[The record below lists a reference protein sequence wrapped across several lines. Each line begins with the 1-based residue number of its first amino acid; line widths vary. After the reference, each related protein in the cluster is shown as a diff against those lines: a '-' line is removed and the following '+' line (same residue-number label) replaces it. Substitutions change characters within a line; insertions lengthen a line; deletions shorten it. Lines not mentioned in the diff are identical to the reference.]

1 MPTYVYETIQAA
13 PGDEVRRYEIR
24 QSMKDAALTKHP
36 ETGEPIRRIITGGL
50 GLIGV
55 GSRGGPSPAPR
66 PRAHGG
72 GCRCCH

>member
-1 MPTYVYETIQAA
+1 MATYVYETIPAK
-13 PGDEVRRYEIR
+13 PGDEVRHYEIR

-36 ETGEPIRRIITGGL
+36 ETGEPIRRVITGGL

-55 GSRGGPSPAPR
+55 GSHGGASPAPR